1 MINTVNPNFKYRQE
15 NITLMI
21 LVVIKLQVNKT
32 QLKILSLR
40 NTKIKN
46 KQSFRKLGASVCSFK
61 EDFIL
66 CSVFL

>member
-40 NTKIKN
+40 
-46 KQSFRKLGASVCSFK
+46 SFRKLGASVCSFK